1 MMTLAERSVF
11 RKTLEVNQGNLF
23 DVNNVV
29 IRDVVIWQLLLCF
42 KC

>member
-23 DVNNVV
+23 DVNNIV